1 MLSDRYLGLHS
12 CDSTAK
18 QKLCVAQR
26 HFVKYDVCG
35 SHCKGSGCSQYAV
48 SMEHV
53 ETRLNT
59 EGTCNVTTSWHLSLL
74 LC

>member
-1 MLSDRYLGLHS
+1 MVSDSNLGLHS

-35 SHCKGSGCSQYAV
+35 AIAKEVGAV
-48 SMEHV
+48 NKQSPWNMS
-53 ETRLNT
+53 RQ
-59 EGTCNVTTSWHLSLL
+59 G
-74 LC
+74 